1 MRIALVDYENN
12 RNLQEVLKEKPD
24 EMVVF
29 TSKKATLE
37 AIPSI
42 YECKVVN
49 CLNGE
54 KDAMDIQLSYYLGL
68 HCKKDNEYIIY
79 SSDKGYDSMINFA
92 RDRGFNVR
100 RQKIQ
105 EEKQNVKKGALN
117 ELEKIEKDIVSNKV
131 PRKVSHPSIWQ
142 LSRIISIVANKDI
155 EKIYSF
161 LSSCRKNLA
170 NDKERANKL
179 FCKHLGTDCASFLME
194 NFEMLVPLLSGK

>member
-142 LSRIISIVANKDI
+142 LSRIISIVGNKDI
-155 EKIYSF
+155 EKGDHT
-161 LSSCRKNLA
+161 LTCHRKKIQDNISRS
-170 NDKERANKL
+170 EEP
-179 FCKHLGTDCASFLME
+179 TSTI
-194 NFEMLVPLLSGK
+194 